1 MRARFPFAVATA
13 LAIATPAPAADAP
26 RAKSPWEGFGVGS
39 WVHVKKV
46 KKMDFPG
53 MAMPDEVTDVRE
65 TLVRRTDDAHTVG
78 RESKTDETGWAST
91 GEVSYPRRD
100 APGPAPGGGAAPK
113 VEDSGT
119 EKVTVEGK
127 AYDCKKSRTTSG
139 DTVTTTWTSASQGVL
154 KTEVESPEMNGR
166 IKDVRTVTA
175 FAKKV
180 NLAGTDLVC
189 RETTTFTKFERPG
202 VPSGGPGDGTTA
214 VELTS
219 DAVPGRRV
227 RMEISTK
234 RLSASI
240 SSLEELVAFE
250 AKPP

>member
-1 MRARFPFAVATA
+1 MHARFPFAVVTA
-13 LAIATPAPAADAP
+13 LAIATPAFAADASS
-26 RAKSPWEGFGVGS
+26 AKSSWEGFGVGS
-39 WVHVKKV
+39 WVRRKTT
-46 KKMDFPG
+46 KKMDIPG
-53 MAMPDEVTDVRE
+53 MSMPEEVADVRE
-65 TLVRRTDDAHTVG
+65 TLVRLTDDAHTIR
-78 RESKTDETGWAST
+78 RESKTETGWESS

-100 APGPAPGGGAAPK
+100 AAKPADDGSAPN
-113 VEDSGT
+113 VEDLGT

-127 AYDCKKSRTTSG
+127 AYDCRKSRTTLG
-139 DTVTTTWTSASQGVL
+139 DTVTTTWTSTSHGVL
-154 KTEVESPEMNGR
+154 KTEVEGPEMDGTIR
-166 IKDVRTVTA
+166 DVRTVTA
-175 FAKKV
+175 FAKKAK
-180 NLAGTDLVC
+180 LAGKELVC

-214 VELTS
+214 VELAS

-234 RLSASI
+234 RGPVSR